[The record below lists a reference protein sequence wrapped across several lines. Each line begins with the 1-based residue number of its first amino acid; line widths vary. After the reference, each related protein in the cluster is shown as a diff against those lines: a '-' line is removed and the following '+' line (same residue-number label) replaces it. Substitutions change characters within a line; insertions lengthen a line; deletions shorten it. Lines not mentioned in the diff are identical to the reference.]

1 MIDDTTTYYVMCEG
15 DPSVG
20 INGQS
25 AEIKV
30 WSADED
36 QDYTKQ
42 LITEMFGKLWDEP
55 VRIITDAELEEA
67 DRVEEADLLLSE
79 TSSDSVTEVRGK
91 DDD

>member
-55 VRIITDAELEEA
+55 VRIITGPAGWKTYPSPSRISCVSCENSL
-67 DRVEEADLLLSE
+67 
-79 TSSDSVTEVRGK
+79 VRQYGGC
-91 DDD
+91 